1 MICRTLISYGTAV
14 LDIVDSKVMERKRVS
29 SSDLVNYNIYERV
42 HEIQAK
48 KEPTCKLP
56 IIFYRPY
63 GL

>member
-29 SSDLVNYNIYERV
+29 SSDLVNYNIYGRV

-48 KEPTCKLP
+48 KEPICKLP
-56 IIFYRPY
+56 
-63 GL
+63 